1 MLLLLSIMMRW
12 TNPSQPTSSKL
23 KVESKICFFEF
34 CQFQSGIGPPP
45 QSRLLQKMSG
55 KKSTNRVRRLSVR
68 ENWYNWDH
76 FQCRATREEG
86 SGWEQAGWVTN
97 QISNIQNLAFNW
109 TTHSLGWHSRAGSK
123 GWYFVRYSDTR
134 PFLLYFIF
142 MIFFDRSYFHLEYLF
157 WYFIFLI
164 SNTLF
169 ISFILNTQTEDLSMS
184 AELNTRVD
192 FSQERWILSLPLL
205 PSLIFLVLSL
215 LSHPSCLCLLK

>member
-1 MLLLLSIMMRW
+1 MFGKIDTTEIIFSAALQERREVGADRRGEWELR
-12 TNPSQPTSSKL
+12 SQT
-23 KVESKICFFEF
+23 F
-34 CQFQSGIGPPP
+34 
-45 QSRLLQKMSG
+45 RTLQ
-55 KKSTNRVRRLSVR
+55 
-68 ENWYNWDH
+68 
-76 FQCRATREEG
+76 
-86 SGWEQAGWVTN
+86 
-97 QISNIQNLAFNW
+97 NW
-109 TTHSLGWHSRAGSK
+109 TTHSLGRHSRAGSK

-164 SNTLF
+164 SYILL